1 MGYALPMS
9 SSFVYQPHVHQS
21 DGTVITPDIL
31 IERVFVSGT
40 GGVLSTVP
48 VFLVSSAAALQQPAD
63 SPIGAAAVVLVA
75 ASYGLLVSVGAI
87 LEGALP
93 VARAAWRFDDVGSAY
108 GDVNLRS
115 WGVQGNK
122 RTAFVSEQLA
132 ALMSPTEAM
141 AALGNASGLQ
151 PQARD
156 GCIYWPSRAVGR
168 EPVARSFRGSADPGQ
183 FRDKLSGRYRDGLIG
198 FGPGR

>member
-40 GGVLSTVP
+40 GGVLSPVP
-48 VFLVSSAAALQQPAD
+48 VSLVSSAAALQQPAD

-115 WGVQGNK
+115 WGVQGDK

-141 AALGNASGLQ
+141 AALGNASGLR
-151 PQARD
+151 P
-156 GCIYWPSRAVGR
+156 GTAVFIGHPAPLG
-168 EPVARSFRGSADPGQ
+168 ES
-183 FRDKLSGRYRDGLIG
+183 LSLDRFEAALILGNSEINYRVDIETV
-198 FGPGR
+198 